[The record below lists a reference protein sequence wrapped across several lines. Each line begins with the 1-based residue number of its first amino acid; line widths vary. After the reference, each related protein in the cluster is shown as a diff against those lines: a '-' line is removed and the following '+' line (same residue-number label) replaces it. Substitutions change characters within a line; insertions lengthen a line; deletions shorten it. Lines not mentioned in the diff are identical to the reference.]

1 MLFFSFFDESLKD
14 EVLKM
19 LKEALPDKNHQEL
32 LAKIIEFFK
41 YFDLLSVFS
50 LDADDQINEI
60 DETILNSLLKA
71 KRRISGPKND
81 NAEKSITK
89 YFLLELDFKT
99 KIFFKDILKAQL
111 QLALT
116 WDRID
121 VAKKFILNDNQI
133 WEV

>member
-1 MLFFSFFDESLKD
+1 
-14 EVLKM
+14 M

-81 NAEKSITK
+81 NAEKSTTK
-89 YFLLELDFKT
+89 YFLCSNRL
-99 KIFFKDILKAQL
+99 
-111 QLALT
+111 
-116 WDRID
+116 
-121 VAKKFILNDNQI
+121 
-133 WEV
+133 